1 MSHVKSAGARAHQ
14 KANVVGK
21 RLGLK
26 VSAGQYINA
35 GSILVRQRGTKY
47 HAGENVKIA
56 RNYDLIARVSGIV
69 KFTRVKRPTGIKTV
83 VNVEPVDAK

>member
-1 MSHVKSAGARAHQ
+1 MAHVKSAGARAHQ

-26 VSAGQYINA
+26 VGAGQFVNA

-47 HAGENVKIA
+47 YPGENVKLA
-56 RNYDLIARVSGIV
+56 RNYDLIARASGTV
-69 KFTRVKRPTGIKTV
+69 VFTKVKRSGRIRTV
-83 VNVEPVDAK
+83 VSVKPLD

>member
-1 MSHVKSAGARAHQ
+1 MAHVKSAGARAHQ

-26 VSAGQYINA
+26 VGAGQFVNA

-47 HAGENVKIA
+47 HPGDNVKVA
-56 RNYDLIARVSGIV
+56 RNYDLIAKVSGIV
-69 KFTRVKRPTGIKTV
+69 EFSKIKRPSGIKTV
-83 VNVEPVDAK
+83 VSVKPLNA

>member
-1 MSHVKSAGARAHQ
+1 MAHVKSAGARAHQ

-26 VSAGQYINA
+26 VGAGQYVNA

-47 HAGENVKIA
+47 YAGENVKIA
-56 RNYDLIARVSGIV
+56 RNYDLIARISGVVEFSKI
-69 KFTRVKRPTGIKTV
+69 KRGGVLKTV
-83 VNVEPVDAK
+83 VSVKPLEA